1 MAKTACSDYIRLGSI
16 EALKHRMDWSIF
28 EVVENRRGVNK
39 HRCPFEY
46 YETGNGDDLS
56 DDIYPLG
63 VDPLCETIC
72 ELEPNMPVQYVGQGS
87 GAQFGHISA
96 APVSITFNEET
107 SSEWAIVLQPESQ
120 QSPTTHSGDSGSWV
134 LRQSDNALVG
144 LLWGWVD
151 GHLLFTPIKDVFN
164 DIKLTL
170 NADMIC
176 LPGAQE
182 FNSNALKICCLN
194 EHSRQSEVRK
204 ETCH

>member
-1 MAKTACSDYIRLGSI
+1 MAKTACSNYIRPLRPGPV
-16 EALKHRMDWSIF
+16 EALKHRMDWSTF
-28 EVVENRRGVNK
+28 EVVENRKGVNK

-46 YETGNGDDLS
+46 YETGNEDDPSDDLH
-56 DDIYPLG
+56 PLG

-96 APVSITFNEET
+96 APVSITLNEET

-120 QSPTTHSGDSGSWV
+120 QSPTTHWGDSGSWV

-144 LLWGWVD
+144 LLWGWAD

-164 DIKLTL
+164 DIKSML
-170 NADMIC
+170 NADTIC

-182 FNSNALKICCLN
+182 LN
-194 EHSRQSEVRK
+194 LMH
-204 ETCH
+204 

>member
-1 MAKTACSDYIRLGSI
+1 MTFRTTFIHWVLIHYARLHVS
-16 EALKHRMDWSIF
+16 W
-28 EVVENRRGVNK
+28 NRICQFNM
-39 HRCPFEY
+39 
-46 YETGNGDDLS
+46 
-56 DDIYPLG
+56 LG
-63 VDPLCETIC
+63 K
-72 ELEPNMPVQYVGQGS
+72 VQD
-87 GAQFGHISA
+87 AQFGHISA
-96 APVSITFNEET
+96 APVSITLNEET

-120 QSPTTHSGDSGSWV
+120 QISTTHLGDSGSWV

-164 DIKLTL
+164 DIKSML

-194 EHSRQSEVRK
+194 EHPRQSEVRK